1 MAYFK
6 IGDKDF
12 SNYVRELTIQKKH
25 NYNAQTNAAGD
36 TVVDYISAKRVV
48 EVGIITVN
56 EAVAKE
62 ILDAVDGFNVLIS
75 FRDPRNGA
83 LVEGMNCVIPE
94 TEIDY
99 YTIQTDKVLVNEF
112 ELEFTEL

>member
-12 SNYVRELTIQKKH
+12 SKYVRELTIEKQH

-36 TVVDYISAKRVV
+36 TVVDYINSKRTV

-56 EAVAKE
+56 ESVAQE
-62 ILDAVDGFNVLIS
+62 ILNAVDAFNVLIS
-75 FRDPRNGA
+75 FRDPRTGA
-83 LVEGMNCVIPE
+83 LVEGMNCIIPE